1 MGWYVLCRPRL
12 LCSGDVRMPPGPSP
26 IAAAGVTDNYS
37 ISAVKAAL
45 SHSITQSAM
54 NAIKS
59 GDEGRG
65 GGQWIVGVS
74 GQVSALVSGNLYF
87 LLPYCLLPDRC

>member
-1 MGWYVLCRPRL
+1 
-12 LCSGDVRMPPGPSP
+12 MPPGPSP

-37 ISAVKAAL
+37 ISVVKAAL

-54 NAIKS
+54 KAIKS
-59 GDEGRG
+59 GDG
-65 GGQWIVGVS
+65 GGGGWLLDREIVGVS
-74 GQVSALVSGNLYF
+74 GQVSALMSGNLYF

>member
-1 MGWYVLCRPRL
+1 
-12 LCSGDVRMPPGPSP
+12 MPPGPSP

-65 GGQWIVGVS
+65 GGGQGDSGSLWAGVCS
-74 GQVSALVSGNLYF
+74 CVWQFIFSITI
-87 LLPYCLLPDRC
+87 LPFA